1 MSIMDELKKLTR
13 PYDDDGTMVDDEFD
27 DMDTGLDDAAFT
39 RSAAP
44 QSQPAPQPQ
53 PQPQPAQPQAASP
66 ITMGGMSMGGMSSM
80 GAEPQ
85 RSSVSPMGQG
95 YGQSLSKCR
104 VVLVAP
110 TSLDFDKARFAAN
123 CFRDGAAVIL
133 NCEGLQ
139 PEETNRLK
147 DFFTGCVYSLDGT
160 MRRAAQN
167 VFIMVPK
174 GVGLDEDS
182 QDDSEDEA

>member
-13 PYDDDGTMVDDEFD
+13 PYDDDGTMVDDELD

-53 PQPQPAQPQAASP
+53 PQPTQTQAASP
-66 ITMGGMSMGGMSSM
+66 ITMGGMSGLGS
-80 GAEPQ
+80 EPQ
-85 RSSVSPMGQG
+85 RNSVNPMGQG

-133 NCEGLQ
+133 NCEELK

-160 MRRAAQN
+160 MRRAAKD